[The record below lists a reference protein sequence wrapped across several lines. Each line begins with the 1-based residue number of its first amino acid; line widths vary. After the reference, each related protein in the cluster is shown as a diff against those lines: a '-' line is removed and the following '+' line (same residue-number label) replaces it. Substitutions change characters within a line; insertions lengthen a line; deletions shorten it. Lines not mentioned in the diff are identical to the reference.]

1 MRRNRYT
8 PEQKQQHVTQW
19 RQTALTRK
27 QYCEQHQLTLAS
39 FRNWI
44 TDSNK
49 RGQHPRTALPAVLPV
64 SLQPA
69 SEQSVTLHTP
79 DGYAIVCPLTRLPEL
94 MQVLKRC

>member
-19 RQTALTRK
+19 RQTTLTRK

-39 FRNWI
+39 FRDWI

-49 RGQHPRTALPAVLPV
+49 RRSHSSPTLPAVLPV
-64 SLQPA
+64 SLQ
-69 SEQSVTLHTP
+69 
-79 DGYAIVCPLTRLPEL
+79 
-94 MQVLKRC
+94 